1 MNTQTN
7 NTTYSDSNYSEEDKI
22 ILLRSLVESGGYIG
36 AYYLEYLDYTQATEQ
51 PHRTVIIG
59 GAEYT
64 ELYYTT
70 GSPDGLRSQKFG
82 LSRCYDSNGRRAI
95 FTIYRDGQIIETRT
109 YGKDNSTY
117 NAKIIRDTSTMSCTI
132 QYQVE
137 DGKVTRAELT
147 RDGNTI
153 SVEFDDTNRPATP
166 LELQEHTMSNQQ
178 KRIS

>member
-1 MNTQTN
+1 MNTQSN
-7 NTTYSDSNYSEEDKI
+7 NTIYPDLTYSEEDKI
-22 ILLRSLVESGGYIG
+22 TLLKSLVESGGNVG
-36 AYYLEYLDYTQATEQ
+36 AYYLDYLNYTQ
-51 PHRTVIIG
+51 PI
-59 GAEYT
+59 
-64 ELYYTT
+64 

-117 NAKIIRDTSTMSCTI
+117 NAKIIRDTPTMSCTL
-132 QYQVE
+132 QYEVE
-137 DGKVTRAELT
+137 GGKVARAELT
-147 RDGNTI
+147 RNGNTI

-178 KRIS
+178 KR

>member
-7 NTTYSDSNYSEEDKI
+7 NTIYSDSNYSEEDKI
-22 ILLRSLVESGGYIG
+22 ILLRSLVDSGGYIG

-51 PHRTVIIG
+51 APRTVIIE

-64 ELYYTT
+64 ELYYTI
-70 GSPDGLRSQKFG
+70 GSPDDLRCQKFG

-95 FTIYRDGQIIETRT
+95 FTIYRDGQVIEERT

-117 NAKIIRDTSTMSCTI
+117 NAKIIRDTPTMSCTI

-137 DGKVTRAELT
+137 GGKVTRAELT
-147 RDGNTI
+147 RNDGTI
-153 SVEFDDTNRPATP
+153 SVVFDDTNRPATP
-166 LELQEHTMSNQQ
+166 LELQEPTMSNQQ
-178 KRIS
+178 KKIA